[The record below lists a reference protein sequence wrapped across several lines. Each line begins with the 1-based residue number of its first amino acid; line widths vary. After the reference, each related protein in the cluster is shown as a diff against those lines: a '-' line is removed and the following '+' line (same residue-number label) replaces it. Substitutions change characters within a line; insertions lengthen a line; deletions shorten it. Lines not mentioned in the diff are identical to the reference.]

1 MIIWRSQDSEWRRY
15 VDYFF
20 VVLMVGL
27 IGTGIYGLFNWGG
40 DDNPDVQTIPAGL
53 NFGPAETTTTQR
65 TLPPE
70 LTLPEVTTT
79 VTGSTPTTVAAA
91 TTVTTVPSTTV
102 GGATTV
108 APTAPPTTVPPPPPT
123 TAPDTQGPT
132 IGSLRTSPGKI
143 YEAPCTPTGTYTVSI
158 TDASGVA
165 SAEMLQKPLQRRS
178 GTNDWYTTAAM
189 SDIAPTGGS
198 TTIPIQIIARD
209 ARGNRTSVGAQVVV
223 HDCAR

>member
-1 MIIWRSQDSEWRRY
+1 MIIWRSQESEWRRY

-20 VVLMVGL
+20 IALMVALVGAS
-27 IGTGIYGLFNWGG
+27 IYGLFNWGNDG
-40 DDNPDVQTIPAGL
+40 DPEVQTIPAGL
-53 NFGPAETTTTQR
+53 NLTPPSTTIPER

-70 LTLPEVTTT
+70 LTLPEDTTT
-79 VTGSTPTTVAAA
+79 VPGPTTSAAVV
-91 TTVTTVPSTTV
+91 TTGTTVPTTTIR
-102 GGATTV
+102 GATTV
-108 APTAPPTTVPPPPPT
+108 APTVPSTAAPPPPT
-123 TAPDTQGPT
+123 APPDTKGPT

-165 SAEMLQKPLQRRS
+165 SAEMLQKPLQRRA

-198 TTIPIQIIARD
+198 TTVPIQIIARD
-209 ARGNRTSVGAQVVV
+209 TRGNRSSVGVQVVV
-223 HDCAR
+223 HDCDE